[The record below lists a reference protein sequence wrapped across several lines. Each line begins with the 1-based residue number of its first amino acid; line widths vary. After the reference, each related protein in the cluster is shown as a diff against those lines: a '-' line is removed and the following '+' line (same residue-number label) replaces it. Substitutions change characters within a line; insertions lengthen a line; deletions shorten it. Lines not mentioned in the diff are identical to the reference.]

1 MPSVVLP
8 ILAKDHV
15 GAAYIPRA
23 ARMHAAR
30 SDLLIVVK
38 ADTGVRPVEAALK
51 EHGVPILNTIKTD
64 DATALIVRPPDDL
77 RAVDLWTR
85 MGISARNLAE
95 RDRTVDLDDHVVL
108 MRRFRDC
115 LNGAGIASLET
126 PRRIGM
132 NLAGSVVY
140 ETIGGR
146 VAVNQEN
153 QPHYEYDR
161 LPDGREKGIYRD
173 RFLRAIGENDLR
185 GCAEGIARSIATGE
199 QFDRRKLAALH
210 ADIVSNPD
218 QPGLDLFSLQEEI
231 EAALVVQAARLA
243 GQGIA
248 LRDIARELNDRT
260 AAHGERTAGRLRL
273 QQYSTPLTISSVAA
287 DILRIRPEDVVLEPT
302 AGNGA
307 LAIGAAVAGARV
319 EGFEID
325 ESRAARGERTLR
337 EAGAS
342 SVAISAR
349 AFPHKGE
356 NAEGRSYD
364 VVLANPPFEGLKQ
377 SVETDRHGRKLAIN
391 RLDHRIV
398 YDSLEFLKADTG
410 RAFLVLPGEMKTEG
424 KLEGALD
431 SFNRYLHATFDVAG
445 AAMLDGR
452 LYRKSGAEFPVILYA
467 LGPRLEEPKSGADV
481 KALPSE
487 LPYLRTTDELF
498 GWGDATSA
506 AMMEIMERRG
516 VWSAEQM
523 AQSEETARARPS
535 AEDAQEAERPAVTKP
550 RQRRWFPRRAP
561 GEDAGSVSGRSASAG
576 ERDTGRP
583 AGRRG
588 APPVLDGPVAGV
600 APRPVRETQPTAE
613 IEDRP
618 ERGET
623 RTAGGSPE
631 SSPAPGQSEPVSPP
645 AAVEPPPAGELEV
658 PPIVEAPEAPPVF
671 ADTMPD
677 DLDEEDSLA
686 ITPEVL
692 IDDIVFDNDPFQVTY
707 EPASKVGGPLL
718 KIQKALAAPVA
729 EALADLE
736 RIRGP
741 IDAFVADQL
750 GVPEEELGA
759 LLHAGQVDGV
769 GLSLHKSLNA
779 KSVIIGDLMGV
790 GKGRQLA
797 AMTRAALKDDR
808 PVLFFT
814 DNPALFTDFIARD
827 VATVLRK
834 RPSELVENIRPYI
847 VNSTADASIIDPE
860 FEGVRRGAHGYV
872 FKAASAAAKKGKEI
886 DSSVNMVLSSY
897 SQLGAVGRQAKLEA
911 IIDWLKRQDRPPL
924 LMMDESHKAAGEASN
939 VGQLMQSLVE
949 HVTEMDGSVVYS
961 SGTAL
966 KGARNLRVYGS
977 ALPDVGLP
985 TDRLVELI
993 EQEPLA
999 LQEALSFEMARGGAL
1014 IARELDNTNV
1024 ARETLSLQDID
1035 PNRYAQVLEKVDLFA
1050 NHMAE
1055 LLALGREVKAW
1066 STERERELENLV
1078 KETAHSEEERTRA
1091 LGLVNVHYQS
1101 PASRFHHLSN
1111 YLTLSING
1119 VFLEDMVLRSISEG
1133 RKPVIAVANTG
1144 DALLRDLIS
1153 QQLEDNLTG
1162 DDEVAVVAP
1171 GGEVRLSEKP
1181 NLGHV
1186 VKRMADRLLTVK
1198 ESNGF
1203 GVTAEVRLEEYEGW
1217 LVDFN
1222 RRVDEADFSL
1232 LSLSVIDDLS
1242 AALEKHG
1249 LSLGEIT
1256 GRSFTIRQADDGGY
1270 IASSRPKP
1278 LKHDVVS
1285 AFNNGRSD
1293 VLLLNQ
1299 SAAVGLSAHSSPAV
1313 GFDVRPREM
1322 IKAQM
1327 QADVAQERQIDG
1339 RINRVGQLHP
1349 PLYTI
1354 PQQGLASSDR
1364 LAQLFNRKNR
1374 SLTSASTATR
1384 ENESNISEALDL
1396 LNEVGQF
1403 VSFEYLSNNPDIAE
1417 LLDINI
1423 DVDIDP
1429 EKIRSGFSEKLMG
1442 RMIALPTGMQRAIM
1456 GELDTAFQMRVGLLD
1471 ALGENP
1477 LRLREYDWKA
1487 QVEEVRQLIAGDQA
1501 SERMSERS
1509 LVLNKITYREAV
1521 KPLRTSGVDDAI
1533 ARGEG
1538 RMVDDITR
1546 RRITVEEK
1554 IDEIAPGTLG
1564 KAISFS
1570 DTIFDRLMN
1579 RAEDLRSLGA
1589 QEHSVEKAAEV
1600 WSRRAAIEAA
1610 GDAKGFEKMVVEAGN
1625 KVLFLHQIAPLLEP
1639 GAIVA
1644 VNPAAIGRLRETSL
1658 FQAAVDYIEGT
1669 SFADSEI
1676 AIPAV
1681 ITDVRFDEEKAL
1693 NLGAWDIRLAVPG
1706 EERLIELPL
1715 ASAFAAA
1722 EDARQKGEASWV
1734 LEAAQVTD
1742 NALGLMK
1749 EIAPMWSEMLT
1760 EALYSAGGEPFAATA
1775 DDIVH
1780 AAKFGGGT
1788 AEAQLMELLIENVA
1802 GGHVSRTRY
1811 AVEGNLFAAVSALA
1825 GKRMGEKAMYTD
1837 ETGTIRHCYLLKKDG
1852 HKKVIEKLGK
1862 SIASRVSYVK
1872 PDENRVQAL
1881 LDGFHAL
1888 TQGLGIAGPPDH
1900 AKAMRDYL
1908 LPQFVPDIEHRLAD
1922 LNISVDPAKIAGALE
1937 PKLAELHVEFVK
1949 AVRELGTVNTGLFV
1963 GSDPFGDPNEKLFST
1978 CCAVRVRERGKDEEC
1993 SFAAYH
1999 DPTGV
2004 ARLASAVS
2012 EAGAFAAYKG
2022 NSYDMVV
2029 KAKNHLCDKKMNGMA
2044 ADWNNRGLT
2053 GATLRHATVG
2063 RSSGS
2068 SNEVARMICHA
2079 SLDPKLGSG
2088 MVGIKG
2094 ALVAYNDLVQVVS
2107 RRLAAEL
2114 SADRSATAELV
2125 SGASTTAKP
2134 EKSASSAMSATM

>member
-8 ILAKDHV
+8 ILAKDNI

-23 ARMHAAR
+23 SRMHAGN
-30 SDLLIVVK
+30 SDLLIVVNT
-38 ADTGVRPVEAALK
+38 DTGVRPVEAALK
-51 EHGVPILNTIKTD
+51 EYNVPILNMIKTD
-64 DATALIVRPPDDL
+64 VATAFVVRPPDDL
-77 RAVDLWTR
+77 RATDLWSR
-85 MGISARNLAE
+85 MGVSASNLGE

-115 LNGAGIASLET
+115 LNGAGLAAMET

-146 VAVNQEN
+146 VAVNMEN

-161 LPDGREKGIYRD
+161 LPDGREKGVYRD
-173 RFLRAIGENDLR
+173 RFLRAISPVDLR
-185 GCAEGIARSIATGE
+185 GCAEGIARAIATGE
-199 QFDRRKLAALH
+199 QFDRRKLTALH
-210 ADIVSNPD
+210 SDIVANPN
-218 QPGLDLFSLQEEI
+218 QQSLNLFALQEEI
-231 EAALVVQAARLA
+231 EASLVVQAARLA
-243 GQGIA
+243 GQGIG
-248 LRDIARELNDRT
+248 LREIARELNDRV
-260 AAHGERTAGRLRL
+260 AAHAERTAGRLRL
-273 QQYSTPLTISSVAA
+273 QQYSTPLPIGAVAA
-287 DILRIRPEDVVLEPT
+287 DILRIRRDDLVLEPT

-325 ESRAARGERTLR
+325 EDRAARGTRTLR

-342 SVAISAR
+342 AVSISAR
-349 AFPHKGE
+349 AFPFKGE
-356 NAEGRSYD
+356 NAEGRNYD
-364 VVLANPPFEGLKQ
+364 AVLANPPFEGLKQ
-377 SVETDRHGRKLAIN
+377 TVETDRHGRKLAIN

-431 SFNRYLHATFDVAG
+431 SFNRYLHATFEVAG

-467 LGPRLEEPKSGADV
+467 LGPRLEEPMSGEAVKS
-481 KALPSE
+481 LPAE

-498 GWGDATSA
+498 AWGDTARV
-506 AMMEIMERRG
+506 AMVEIMERRG
-516 VWSAEQM
+516 VWSAEEI
-523 AQSEETARARPS
+523 AQEEAAARAAPL
-535 AEDAQEAERPAVTKP
+535 EAQEPSPATPPKP
-550 RQRRWFPRRAP
+550 RQRRWFPRPA
-561 GEDAGSVSGRSASAG
+561 SVESSGIGRSRSAG
-576 ERDTGRP
+576 EHEGGRKQETP
-583 AGRRG
+583 TS
-588 APPVLDGPVAGV
+588 PVLDGPVAGV
-600 APRPVRETQPTAE
+600 APRPSPDTAE
-613 IEDRP
+613 LSP
-618 ERGET
+618 AS
-623 RTAGGSPE
+623 AGSSGSPVPE
-631 SSPAPGQSEPVSPP
+631 EAVSPQPSADSIP
-645 AAVEPPPAGELEV
+645 ATEEGPAT
-658 PPIVEAPEAPPVF
+658 PPIF
-671 ADTMPD
+671 AASMPD
-677 DLDEEDSLA
+677 DLDEEESFA

-729 EALADLE
+729 EALVDLE
-736 RIRGP
+736 RVRGP
-741 IDAFVADQL
+741 IDSFVADQL
-750 GVPEEELGA
+750 GVPEGELGT

-769 GLSLHKSLNA
+769 GLALHKALTA

-797 AMTRAALKDDR
+797 ALTRAALKEDR

-814 DNPALFTDFIARD
+814 DNPALFTDFVARD
-827 VATVLRK
+827 VATVLRT
-834 RPSELVENIRPYI
+834 RPADLGEHIRPYI
-847 VNSTADASIIDPE
+847 VNSTPDASIIDPE

-872 FKAASAAAKKGKEI
+872 FKAGNAASKKGKEI
-886 DSSVNMVLSSY
+886 DSSINMILSSY
-897 SQLGAVGRQAKLEA
+897 SQLGAVGREAKLEA
-911 IIDWLKRQDRPPL
+911 IIEWLKRQDRPPL

-939 VGQLMQSLVE
+939 VGRMMQSLVE
-949 HVTEMDGSVVYS
+949 HVTELGGSVAYS

-1066 STERERELENLV
+1066 SQERERELENLV
-1078 KETAHSEEERTRA
+1078 KETAHSDSERQRA

-1111 YLTLSING
+1111 YLTLAING

-1153 QQLEDNLTG
+1153 QQIEETLSG
-1162 DDEVAVVAP
+1162 DDEVAVIAP

-1181 NLGHV
+1181 HLGHV

-1203 GVTAEVRLEEYEGW
+1203 GVTVDIRLEEYEGW

-1222 RRVDEADFSL
+1222 RRVDEADFSM

-1249 LSLGEIT
+1249 LTLGEIT
-1256 GRSFTIRQADDGGY
+1256 GRSYTIRQTDDGGY
-1270 IASSRPKP
+1270 VATSRQKP

-1285 AFNNGRSD
+1285 AFNNGRAD

-1313 GFDVRPREM
+1313 GYDVRPREM

-1487 QVEEVRQLIAGDQA
+1487 QVEEVRQLIAGDKA
-1501 SERMSERS
+1501 AERMSERS

-1521 KPLRTSGVDDAI
+1521 KPIRTAGVDEAI
-1533 ARGEG
+1533 VRGEG
-1538 RMVDDITR
+1538 RMVDEITR
-1546 RRITVEEK
+1546 RRITVEER
-1554 IDEIAPGTLG
+1554 IDEVAPGTLG
-1564 KAISFS
+1564 KDVSFA
-1570 DTIFDRLMN
+1570 DAIFDRLMN
-1579 RAEDLRSLGA
+1579 RAADLRSLGA

-1600 WSRRAAIEAA
+1600 WSRRAAVEAA
-1610 GDAKGFEKMVVEAGN
+1610 GDAKGFDKMVIEAGN
-1625 KVLFLHQIAPLLEP
+1625 KVLFLREIAPLLEP

-1644 VNPAAIGRLRETSL
+1644 VNPSTIGRLRETSL

-1669 SFADSEI
+1669 SFADGEI

-1693 NLGAWDIRLAVPG
+1693 NLGAWDIRLAIPG
-1706 EERLIELPL
+1706 EERLIDLPL
-1715 ASAFAAA
+1715 ASAFAASEEA
-1722 EDARQKGEASWV
+1722 RLKGEDAWV
-1734 LEAAQVTD
+1734 LTAAQLND

-1749 EIAPMWSEMLT
+1749 EIAPMWSEILT
-1760 EALYSAGGEPFAATA
+1760 EALHSTGGQLHAEAA
-1775 DDIVH
+1775 DDLLH
-1780 AAKFGGGT
+1780 PAKFGDGS
-1788 AEAQLMELLIENVA
+1788 AEAQLMEALIENVA
-1802 GGHVSRTRY
+1802 GGHVARTRY

-1837 ETGTIRHCYLLKKDG
+1837 ENGTIRHCYLLKKDG
-1852 HKKVIEKLGK
+1852 HKKVIERLGK

-1872 PDENRVQAL
+1872 PDEERVRAL
-1881 LDGFHAL
+1881 LDAFNAMS
-1888 TQGLGIAGPPDH
+1888 QGLGLAPIEQT
-1900 AKAMRDYL
+1900 KALTDYYLPHLIRDIQMRLTDQNVTVE
-1908 LPQFVPDIEHRLAD
+1908 PSD
-1922 LNISVDPAKIAGALE
+1922 LKSALE
-1937 PKLAELHVEFVK
+1937 PLIADLHVEFVK
-1949 AVRELGTVNTGLFV
+1949 AVRELGAVNTGLFV
-1963 GSDPFGDPNEKLFST
+1963 GSDPFGDPNEKMFST
-1978 CCAVRVRERGKDEEC
+1978 CCALRVRERGSDGE
-1993 SFAAYH
+1993 STFSNYH
-1999 DPTGV
+1999 DPSGI

-2012 EAGAFAAYKG
+2012 EAGAFAAYRG

-2029 KAKNHLCDKKMNGMA
+2029 KAKNHLCDKKLNGMA
-2044 ADWNNRGLT
+2044 AEWNNRGISGT
-2053 GATLRHATVG
+2053 TLRHATVG
-2063 RSSGS
+2063 RTSGDYS
-2068 SNEVARMICHA
+2068 EIARMICQA

-2094 ALVAYNDLVQVVS
+2094 ALVAYNDLAQVTA
-2107 RRLAAEL
+2107 RHLAAEL
-2114 SADRSATAELV
+2114 TADKAAKTELETTVSRSA
-2125 SGASTTAKP
+2125 KQDN
-2134 EKSASSAMSATM
+2134 SASSMMSVGM

>member
-1 MPSVVLP
+1 
-8 ILAKDHV
+8 
-15 GAAYIPRA
+15 
-23 ARMHAAR
+23 
-30 SDLLIVVK
+30 
-38 ADTGVRPVEAALK
+38 
-51 EHGVPILNTIKTD
+51 
-64 DATALIVRPPDDL
+64 
-77 RAVDLWTR
+77 
-85 MGISARNLAE
+85 
-95 RDRTVDLDDHVVL
+95 
-108 MRRFRDC
+108 
-115 LNGAGIASLET
+115 
-126 PRRIGM
+126 
-132 NLAGSVVY
+132 
-140 ETIGGR
+140 
-146 VAVNQEN
+146 
-153 QPHYEYDR
+153 
-161 LPDGREKGIYRD
+161 
-173 RFLRAIGENDLR
+173 
-185 GCAEGIARSIATGE
+185 
-199 QFDRRKLAALH
+199 
-210 ADIVSNPD
+210 
-218 QPGLDLFSLQEEI
+218 
-231 EAALVVQAARLA
+231 
-243 GQGIA
+243 
-248 LRDIARELNDRT
+248 
-260 AAHGERTAGRLRL
+260 
-273 QQYSTPLTISSVAA
+273 
-287 DILRIRPEDVVLEPT
+287 
-302 AGNGA
+302 
-307 LAIGAAVAGARV
+307 
-319 EGFEID
+319 
-325 ESRAARGERTLR
+325 
-337 EAGAS
+337 
-342 SVAISAR
+342 
-349 AFPHKGE
+349 
-356 NAEGRSYD
+356 
-364 VVLANPPFEGLKQ
+364 
-377 SVETDRHGRKLAIN
+377 
-391 RLDHRIV
+391 
-398 YDSLEFLKADTG
+398 
-410 RAFLVLPGEMKTEG
+410 
-424 KLEGALD
+424 
-431 SFNRYLHATFDVAG
+431 
-445 AAMLDGR
+445 
-452 LYRKSGAEFPVILYA
+452 
-467 LGPRLEEPKSGADV
+467 
-481 KALPSE
+481 
-487 LPYLRTTDELF
+487 
-498 GWGDATSA
+498 
-506 AMMEIMERRG
+506 
-516 VWSAEQM
+516 
-523 AQSEETARARPS
+523 
-535 AEDAQEAERPAVTKP
+535 
-550 RQRRWFPRRAP
+550 
-561 GEDAGSVSGRSASAG
+561 
-576 ERDTGRP
+576 
-583 AGRRG
+583 
-588 APPVLDGPVAGV
+588 
-600 APRPVRETQPTAE
+600 
-613 IEDRP
+613 
-618 ERGET
+618 
-623 RTAGGSPE
+623 
-631 SSPAPGQSEPVSPP
+631 
-645 AAVEPPPAGELEV
+645 
-658 PPIVEAPEAPPVF
+658 
-671 ADTMPD
+671 
-677 DLDEEDSLA
+677 
-686 ITPEVL
+686 
-692 IDDIVFDNDPFQVTY
+692 
-707 EPASKVGGPLL
+707 
-718 KIQKALAAPVA
+718 
-729 EALADLE
+729 
-736 RIRGP
+736 
-741 IDAFVADQL
+741 
-750 GVPEEELGA
+750 
-759 LLHAGQVDGV
+759 
-769 GLSLHKSLNA
+769 
-779 KSVIIGDLMGV
+779 
-790 GKGRQLA
+790 
-797 AMTRAALKDDR
+797 
-808 PVLFFT
+808 
-814 DNPALFTDFIARD
+814 
-827 VATVLRK
+827 
-834 RPSELVENIRPYI
+834 
-847 VNSTADASIIDPE
+847 
-860 FEGVRRGAHGYV
+860 
-872 FKAASAAAKKGKEI
+872 
-886 DSSVNMVLSSY
+886 
-897 SQLGAVGRQAKLEA
+897 
-911 IIDWLKRQDRPPL
+911 
-924 LMMDESHKAAGEASN
+924 
-939 VGQLMQSLVE
+939 
-949 HVTEMDGSVVYS
+949 
-961 SGTAL
+961 
-966 KGARNLRVYGS
+966 
-977 ALPDVGLP
+977 
-985 TDRLVELI
+985 
-993 EQEPLA
+993 
-999 LQEALSFEMARGGAL
+999 MARGGAL

-1078 KETAHSEEERTRA
+1078 KETTHSEEERTRA

-1153 QQLEDNLTG
+1153 QQLEENLTG

-1203 GVTAEVRLEEYEGW
+1203 GVTADVRLEEYEGW

-1270 IASSRPKP
+1270 VASSRAKP

-1872 PDENRVQAL
+1872 PDEDRVQAL

-1922 LNISVDPAKIAGALE
+1922 LNISVDPAKIAAALE